1 MTPGR
6 LHSINV
12 SGGGVPKLA
21 CDACAVR
28 RGGLEGD
35 RQRDL
40 ENHGGPERAVSIYS
54 IELIEALRSE
64 GHPIAPGTIGENLT
78 LAGLPWSEMHP
89 GVRIEVGEVELEC
102 ASYAAP
108 CQIIAA
114 SFSDGRV
121 VRVSEKVNPGW
132 SRLYARVLKVGTLRV
147 GDRARILE
155 AT

>member
-1 MTPGR
+1 MTEAR

-12 SGGGVPKLA
+12 SNGGVPKLA
-21 CDACAVR
+21 RETCAVHR
-28 RGGLEGD
+28 NGLEGD

-40 ENHGGPERAVSIYS
+40 ENHGGSERAVSVYS
-54 IELIEALRSE
+54 MELIEALRAE

-78 LAGLPWSEMHP
+78 LAGLPWKEMHP
-89 GVRIEVGEVELEC
+89 GVRIEVGEVVLEF

-132 SRLYARVLKVGTLRV
+132 SRLYARVLKEGTLRV

-155 AT
+155 PT